1 MSGAEFQEREAE
13 LLTVGARRHDVVNIE
28 EGWNHLLIPLLCL
41 RDLEFRVGVSEVRQA
56 PFKPRAADISGS
68 GAGQGNS
75 QLRPAS
81 VR

>member
-41 RDLEFRVGVSEVRQA
+41 RDLEFRVGVSAKCVRPPLNHARRIYPGQA
-56 PFKPRAADISGS
+56 LVKSILNS
-68 GAGQGNS
+68 GAS
-75 QLRPAS
+75 
-81 VR
+81 